1 MNLPRCSVPT
11 PGPAALDLRQAK
23 RRRNLEY
30 IAPFVST
37 MTPYTLQALRLLEDG
52 SFHSGEDIGRLLGI
66 SRESVSNALENLEEH
81 GLALERIRGRGYR
94 LITPVQWL
102 DAARIRAHMG
112 TASKRLTLRTV
123 EQTGSTNDDLLA
135 AAAQGA
141 PSGLVLAAELQTQGR
156 GRRGRRWHTGL
167 GGALTFSILWRFSQ
181 GAGFLSG
188 LSLAVGVA
196 LLRAVRGIGVQNV
209 MLKWPNDL
217 LWQHRKLAG
226 ILVELVGEVNGPS
239 AAVIGVGVNFRLP
252 DLVLERI
259 DQPVVDLARIG
270 VSPDRNRLFG
280 LLLQELDDV
289 LMIFARE
296 GFAPFAEEWNR
307 AHAFQD
313 RMVQLRMPDNSAQE
327 GRVAGVAPDG
337 ALMLAVRSGTRRF
350 YGGELS
356 LRAARAR

>member
-1 MNLPRCSVPT
+1 
-11 PGPAALDLRQAK
+11 
-23 RRRNLEY
+23 
-30 IAPFVST
+30 
-37 MTPYTLQALRLLEDG
+37 MTPYTLQVLRLLEDG
-52 SFHSGEDIGRLLGI
+52 SFHSGEDIGRLLKI
-66 SRESVSNALENLEEH
+66 SRESVSNALQNLEQH

-102 DAARIRAHMG
+102 NADRIRSHMG
-112 TASKRLTLRTV
+112 AAAKHLTLEMV

-135 AAAQGA
+135 AVARGEA
-141 PSGLVLAAELQTQGR
+141 SGLVRAAELQTQGR
-156 GRRGRRWHTGL
+156 GRRGRQWHTGL

-196 LLRAVRGIGVQNV
+196 LLRVLRSLGVRDV
-209 MLKWPNDL
+209 MLKWPNDV
-217 LWQHRKLAG
+217 LWRHRKLAG
-226 ILVELVGEVNGPS
+226 VLIELTGEVSGPS
-239 AAVIGVGVNFRLP
+239 AAVIGVGLNLRLP
-252 DLVLERI
+252 DSVRDRI

-270 VSPDRNRLFG
+270 VQVDRNQLLGR
-280 LLLQELDDV
+280 LLQELHAV
-289 LMIFARE
+289 LSVFSQA
-296 GFAPFAEEWNR
+296 GFAPLAEEWNR

-313 RMVQLRMPDNSAQE
+313 KLVRLRMPDDSAQE

-356 LRAARAR
+356 LRPARSR